1 MPGRG
6 VCINLRGVAVD
17 SSIDVFLLQEFRLLS
32 ADTVPA
38 AVRIV
43 AAGIGRAGVG
53 IPLLSSIDDERD
65 VATIRVLHRGESTGP
80 EDEQRHELG
89 RLVRSW
95 QPPARYQPRMIENTP
110 SRPAH
115 YRLAV
120 TGSGINNATARSRTT
135 MPRPPLPEAATSV
148 DLLWIGVP
156 EDSYAGLLVLLGDD
170 GGPDTGDTDP
180 SDWRLALSR
189 SLGVRIYETW
199 G

>member
-6 VCINLRGVAVD
+6 VCINLHGVAVD
-17 SSIDVFLLQEFRLLS
+17 SSSDVFLLQEFRLLS

-53 IPLLSSIDDERD
+53 IPLLWSIDDERD

-80 EDEQRHELG
+80 LDEQRQALG
-89 RLVRSW
+89 PLVNSW
-95 QPPARYQPRMIENTP
+95 QPRARYRPRMIENTS

-120 TGSGINNATARSRTT
+120 TGSGINNADAGSLAT
-135 MPRPPLPEAATSV
+135 MRRLPLPETAASV

-156 EDSYAGLLVLLGDD
+156 EESYAGLLVLLGDD
-170 GGPDTGDTDP
+170 GGPDIGDTDP
-180 SDWRLALSR
+180 SDWRLPLSR
-189 SLGVRIYETW
+189 SLGVRIYQTW